1 MTTMPATAIR
11 PTDFADVR
19 ALADDD
25 MKRVDGL
32 IRKRPRSAL
41 SSRRKS

>member
-1 MTTMPATAIR
+1 MTTMPATAFR

-25 MKRVDGL
+25 MKRVDSL
-32 IRKRPRSAL
+32 IRHRL
-41 SSRRKS
+41 SSDVVLIN